1 MAALVL
7 PSPKKSVSIQGSG
20 KLTANFSS
28 AEPLTAA

>member
-1 MAALVL
+1 MA
-7 PSPKKSVSIQGSG
+7 KSKQQEVSIQGSG